1 MPAWFIIFLFLLI
14 TGITKL
20 YMWLGVTDPL
30 KAIIAAALTTFVI
43 VCALRRSGQKQ
54 AEQKEREKAAA
65 LEKENIQPQKILS
78 ATINSTLT
86 MPPSCPP

>member
-30 KAIIAAALTTFVI
+30 KAI
-43 VCALRRSGQKQ
+43 
-54 AEQKEREKAAA
+54 
-65 LEKENIQPQKILS
+65 
-78 ATINSTLT
+78 NSTLT